1 MMFIIFGGIFLCF
14 CALAWSIYQGVR
26 DSDKAHN

>member
-14 CALAWSIYQGVR
+14 CAIAWSIYTGACEFDEV
-26 DSDKAHN
+26 